1 MAIGYV
7 VLSVPIARAIAIGQ
21 LRVDGGE
28 SLVAISLGAL
38 AIGVVGETWFI
49 LGTYAFYAR
58 QNVRAPLRSM
68 VVRVGVALACMSIS
82 VLAHD
87 LVILLALGLAMSV
100 GSVAG
105 SIHLWSRLRSPSR
118 RQRVPLR
125 HLLRTIGASLAMAA
139 PAFITA
145 SRLSD
150 RAAGNELGEIVA
162 VLAAAVV
169 GAATYLLVQ
178 RAFGAPELDMLREGT
193 DGTRRGWTT

>member
-1 MAIGYV
+1 
-7 VLSVPIARAIAIGQ
+7 
-21 LRVDGGE
+21 
-28 SLVAISLGAL
+28 
-38 AIGVVGETWFI
+38 
-49 LGTYAFYAR
+49 
-58 QNVRAPLRSM
+58 M

-125 HLLRTIGASLAMAA
+125 HLLRTIGASLAMAV